1 MAQETVLNIVNNCLT
16 CPFFR
21 LVLLSLTPPISK
33 KSLRCSFD
41 LKGYKFWMQC
51 QRVNFTTQLSCG
63 LIKRLPQYSSHPIHL
78 RFLTAFKKSHELCHM
93 RHMQSIDLSVCTY
106 ALCVCVCVLQPMFT
120 TVCTDESFSYQRIY
134 SRAINDCSHFA
145 VFPLQGY
152 YCCLNPDALEVT
164 AGRYVSEEEG
174 SPTCIAPVRR
184 GEIYLSLSCCLGTDQ
199 GTLTR
204 ALWTLLILYNLK

>member
-21 LVLLSLTPPISK
+21 LVLLSLTPLISK

-106 ALCVCVCVLQPMFT
+106 ALCVCVCVPQPMFMMASSQLCAQMKVSHTREFTAEQLMIAVILLSSHCRVT
-120 TVCTDESFSYQRIY
+120 T
-134 SRAINDCSHFA
+134 A
-145 VFPLQGY
+145 V
-152 YCCLNPDALEVT
+152 
-164 AGRYVSEEEG
+164 
-174 SPTCIAPVRR
+174 
-184 GEIYLSLSCCLGTDQ
+184 
-199 GTLTR
+199 
-204 ALWTLLILYNLK
+204 